1 MGRKAK
7 KSIQNNKPV
16 NMDKEKFDNAKQ
28 FLIGEIE
35 KAFSEGV
42 SPGEKVS
49 FELPEREIVIEDNAI
64 KISIKIICQVK
75 VLDGNNDIGYEFKN
89 IYTCGLGNRNMC
101 LYMSE
106 ELDSVEEAVNHSIE
120 VFETYKFNKLA
131 GSLCSKEETKKIETM
146 NILYPIKQSIC
157 SVCLEPTFGK
167 SICNHNICMICK
179 YKILKQEHSPC
190 PICRKCLCCG
200 RDKDCGEE
208 EEEED

>member
-16 NMDKEKFDNAKQ
+16 NMDKEIFDNAKE

-42 SPGEKVS
+42 SVGERVS
-49 FELPEREIVIEDNAI
+49 FELPEREIVIDDNAI
-64 KISIKIICQVK
+64 KISIKIMCELKSVEC
-75 VLDGNNDIGYEFKN
+75 IGDCGLEFHKS
-89 IYTCGLGNRNMC
+89 YYCGLGNRNMC

-106 ELDSVEEAVNHSIE
+106 ELDSVEGAVNHSIE

-131 GSLCSKEETKKIETM
+131 GSLCGEEEIKKIETM

-167 SICNHNICMICK
+167 SICNHSICMLCK
-179 YKILKQEHSPC
+179 YKILKQENSPC

-200 RDKDCGEE
+200 GDKDCGEE
-208 EEEED
+208 ED